1 MSEYIQLYPPSDVIN
16 TYKLGYTPVPP
27 VTLPAS
33 PPPWHRPATLPRCV
47 RSPGPV
53 APEAAPWPLPWELDG
68 FYEILRDFNGIHI
81 GIYEILLGFQDF
93 MEL

>member
-1 MSEYIQLYPPSDVIN
+1 MSQLYPPSNVIN

-27 VTLPAS
+27 VALPAS

-53 APEAAPWPLPWELDG
+53 ALEAAPWPLPRELDG
-68 FYEILRDFNGIHI
+68 FDGIFI
-81 GIYEILLGFQDF
+81 KQ
-93 MEL
+93 